1 MPKIVKYGLI
11 LFAITAATGLILG
24 GVYTMTLEPI
34 RLVQEQ
40 EKNEALASTLPGA
53 TEFKAVEIK
62 DGNPMITEIY
72 EGSANGEIKGYNFT
86 VTPKGYAGLITTV
99 VGVNNEGRLCL
110 KGLYGWDYL
119 NDPQILTRRL
129 RQPMIRKF
137 GKDSPLIEVSWDEAI
152 QFAAERLK
160 AIIKSYGPD
169 TVMGAGS
176 ARGPGNEAAYIM
188 QKFMRAVVGTNNVD
202 HCARV

>member
-1 MPKIVKYGLI
+1 M
-11 LFAITAATGLILG
+11 
-24 GVYTMTLEPI
+24 
-34 RLVQEQ
+34 
-40 EKNEALASTLPGA
+40 
-53 TEFKAVEIK
+53 
-62 DGNPMITEIY
+62 
-72 EGSANGEIKGYNFT
+72 SAYKT
-86 VTPKGYAGLITTV
+86 ITTV
-99 VGVNNEGRLCL
+99 CPYCGAGCVIDCTVDTEHNCVVEAKGSPDGVNNEGRLCL

-129 RQPMIRKF
+129 RHPMIRKF
-137 GKDSPLIEVSWDEAI
+137 GKDSPLVEVSWNEAI